1 MIREFNRELGG
12 SGGVPE
18 VGGIALGLGDI
29 ERDRS
34 PIPLD
39 VYERTRSPHRS
50 SKDEYR
56 PSPARKRRQLLIE
69 SMGKEEYK
77 RKHKEEREE
86 LIKIRKN
93 RHDSEENDPLYNPY
107 VEG

>member
-1 MIREFNRELGG
+1 M
-12 SGGVPE
+12 
-18 VGGIALGLGDI
+18 GLGDV

-39 VYERTRSPHRS
+39 VYERTWCSSYHSKLSTLEHQRSNTGTRSPHRS